1 MDILEDT
8 TEESNYSS
16 IPTTPRI
23 NKKKERPSSTYSN
36 LRLSIYGEDDKG
48 LLPAPV
54 TSGSSTNYSAGLP
67 SLAQL
72 ADLPTAPP
80 PQWTQA
86 GMTGSPSRASFRA
99 PSPTR
104 NSPLMPPRS
113 RSPMRSQSPQR
124 PQSGIWDGKF
134 DPRADSNGFL
144 TPNNTNATTNTANN
158 STTSVN
164 NANPFN
170 FEQTTY
176 SLSPPVKPSQRRGHR
191 YKHSSVSINFFEE
204 PNKAPLAIP
213 KSHPIPN
220 AKEALQSM
228 SRDQR
233 ARMCWS
239 GVHLL
244 AAFVIFSLSS
254 HDYTALAALAHL
266 VLYDALGATLTAAV
280 DILGNFEV
288 WKKSSIHHPFGLQ
301 RAEVLAGFALS
312 VALIF
317 MGGDLLSHSVET
329 VVEVFYDADH
339 VVHDHNS
346 DMTSVPH
353 ADDHGHRNTH
363 GHGHG
368 HSKDGTSVLSGTDLS
383 ITILALLVT
392 VISAYGLKNHQRI
405 GKAMRH
411 NTLAQ
416 LPLPSFLSNP
426 SHLMTITSSLAIIS
440 YLLFP
445 GSGSEVLDS
454 IVTPIIALSMCYVG
468 WQLAKSLGGMLIMSF
483 PGVNRISDVEQAILA
498 ENLVKS
504 VSDVSFWQVHHNLC
518 LVSMRIEMNQ
528 ASSMEEQAL
537 KARAAEIAKNI
548 LTPDY
553 EDMLDQVRWETTIDI
568 TR

>member
-483 PGVNRISDVEQAILA
+483 PGVNRISDIEQAILA